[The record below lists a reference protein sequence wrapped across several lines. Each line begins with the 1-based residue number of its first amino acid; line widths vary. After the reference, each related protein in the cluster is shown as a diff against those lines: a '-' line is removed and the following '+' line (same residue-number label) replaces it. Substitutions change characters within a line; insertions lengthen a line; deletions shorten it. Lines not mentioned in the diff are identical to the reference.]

1 MHKIVGSDGQM
12 AMTEEEYVQALDR
25 IEQLLDA
32 KAGTP
37 ECNERLDLVD
47 LVVQYEE
54 EHGIE
59 LWPVDRPV
67 QAEEDIAVF
76 GEEVDRAA
84 SKFRAI
90 RPRLE
95 AYGAAVYRAHQR
107 FHTNMDRI
115 EAAAVKWRPQPA
127 CPVCGAERMRRNWYG
142 YWACMECEQNAWTPA
157 GAQQRLRDR
166 SAVDA
171 MDHFIVVCQAVSDIR
186 MVLSRLEPHHLNQF
200 QCELLELLEASQVLL
215 LEPNLYRCEQR
226 SVLDDYLEQARS
238 SLAEAD
244 DSEPQV
250 APIPRRQPEED

>member
-1 MHKIVGSDGQM
+1 MT
-12 AMTEEEYVQALDR
+12 MTEVEYTEALAR

-54 EHGIE
+54 HGIE

-67 QAEEDIAVF
+67 QAEDFPPDSSMTEERIQLY
-76 GEEVDRAA
+76 GEGGDRAA
-84 SKFRAI
+84 AHFRGKWA
-90 RPRLE
+90 RVV

-107 FHTNMDRI
+107 FHANMDRI
-115 EAAAVKWRPQPA
+115 EASAAKWRPQPA
-127 CPVCGAERMRRNWYG
+127 CPVCGTERMRRNWYG
-142 YWACMECEQNAWTPA
+142 CWVCMECGQNEWTPD
-157 GAQQRLRDR
+157 GAQQALRDR

-171 MDHFIVVCQAVSDIR
+171 MDHFMVVCQAVSDIR
-186 MVLSRLEPHHLNQF
+186 MVLGRLGPHHLNQL
-200 QCELLELLEASQVLL
+200 QCELLELLEASQVQL
-215 LEPNLYRCEQR
+215 LEPNLDLSEQR

-238 SLAEAD
+238 SWAEAD

-250 APIPRRQPEED
+250 ELTPRQKPEGD